1 MLRCAGMVATILPNS
16 HGLNRP
22 FGGKPAVYGLKLS
35 GDEFPSLRIGYQVRR
50 YKCSLLVV
58 DDEPSILDT
67 LNIFLSPEFDVF
79 TANGAD
85 AARKH
90 FADREIDI
98 ILSDQKMPGTCG
110 VELLEWVKENSP
122 KTIRLMMTGFAELEE
137 TINAI
142 NVGQVFRFLLKPWQ
156 ADNLL
161 DVLRTAGRTF
171 LLERSHEQLLDELR
185 QLNDKLRDMNV
196 ELEHRV
202 ADRTKALEEAY
213 HELEHKNKMLEKL
226 ALTDPLTSLPN
237 RRAMDRLAERELRRR
252 ERYPGA
258 LAIGMIDVDHFK
270 QINDRYLLP
279 GGDKVLVDLAR
290 CLNNSIRT
298 VDFVGRIGGEEFM
311 VIAPETDMEGAV
323 VLAERIRSMVETYSF
338 TYKEEA
344 IPVRVS
350 VGFAVAPPDMATDYE
365 MMKHLAAAAL
375 AEAKHTGRNKCVYK
389 VVPNVPFEQAG

>member
-1 MLRCAGMVATILPNS
+1 
-16 HGLNRP
+16 
-22 FGGKPAVYGLKLS
+22 
-35 GDEFPSLRIGYQVRR
+35 
-50 YKCSLLVV
+50 
-58 DDEPSILDT
+58 
-67 LNIFLSPEFDVF
+67 
-79 TANGAD
+79 
-85 AARKH
+85 
-90 FADREIDI
+90 
-98 ILSDQKMPGTCG
+98 MPGTCG

-237 RRAMDRLAERELRRR
+237 RRAMDRLAERE
-252 ERYPGA
+252 
-258 LAIGMIDVDHFK
+258 
-270 QINDRYLLP
+270 
-279 GGDKVLVDLAR
+279 
-290 CLNNSIRT
+290 
-298 VDFVGRIGGEEFM
+298 
-311 VIAPETDMEGAV
+311 
-323 VLAERIRSMVETYSF
+323 
-338 TYKEEA
+338 
-344 IPVRVS
+344 
-350 VGFAVAPPDMATDYE
+350 
-365 MMKHLAAAAL
+365 
-375 AEAKHTGRNKCVYK
+375 
-389 VVPNVPFEQAG
+389 